1 MAGVSAIA
9 IKESLEELGTR
20 LRQTEQPILKER
32 LQVLYWLK
40 QSQAPSVS
48 QIAVAIGRHRGTV
61 QKWLALYRAQGLEA
75 LLVVKPTPGGGN
87 RVIPLWA
94 ESALAKRLHE
104 PDNGFNS
111 YGEVQQWLLESLGIE
126 AQYHAVYQMTR
137 YRLKAK
143 LKVARPQHIKQNR
156 AQREAFK
163 QTLQATLSC

>member
-20 LRQTEQPILKER
+20 LRAVEQPILKER

-40 QSQAPSVS
+40 QAHAPSVS
-48 QIAVAIGRHRGTV
+48 QIAIAIGRHRGTV

-87 RVIPLWA
+87 RVIPMWA
-94 ESALAKRLHE
+94 EVALAKRLQE
-104 PDNGFNS
+104 PSNGFSS
-111 YGEVQQWLLESLGIE
+111 YGKVQQWLLESLGVE
-126 AQYHAVYQMTR
+126 AEYHAVYQMTR

-143 LKVARPQHIKQNR
+143 LKVARPQNIKQNR
-156 AQREAFK
+156 VQREAFK
-163 QTLQATLSC
+163 QTSQTTSTY